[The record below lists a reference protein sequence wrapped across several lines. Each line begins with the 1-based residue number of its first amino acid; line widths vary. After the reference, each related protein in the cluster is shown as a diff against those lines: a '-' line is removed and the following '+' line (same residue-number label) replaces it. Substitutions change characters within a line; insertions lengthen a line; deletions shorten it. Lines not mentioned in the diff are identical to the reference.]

1 MLLVGVTGSIGM
13 GKSTV
18 AQMFKEHG
26 YGVYNADDTV
36 HYIYENDGEV
46 IEKVERQFPGSTKNG
61 VVNRLALRD
70 ILNKDPNKFR
80 DLEQIVHPVTRKYQI
95 IYIKKLIEEGKMGCV
110 LDIPL
115 LFETGGEKYV
125 DVSIVV
131 TASESTQQSR
141 VVLERKVP
149 LEIFNA
155 IKDQQMPDRDKLK
168 KADYIISTDKNIE
181 DTKSE
186 VKEVAAKIKLIN
198 PKVWNT
204 FFNQWDKSYLIQKP
218 QD

>member
-18 AQMFKEHG
+18 AQMFKDHG

-36 HYIYENDGEV
+36 HYIYENDEEV
-46 IEKVERQFPGSTKNG
+46 IEKVERQFPGSTKDG

-70 ILNKDPNKFR
+70 ILNKDPDKFR

-131 TASESTQQSR
+131 TASEATQQSR

-168 KADYIISTDKNIE
+168 KADYIISTDNNIE
-181 DTKSE
+181 NTKSE

-198 PKVWNT
+198 PKAWNT
-204 FFNQWDKSYLIQKP
+204 FFNQ
-218 QD
+218 

>member
-36 HYIYENDGEV
+36 HYIYENDEEV
-46 IEKVERQFPGSTKNG
+46 IAKVESKFPGSTKDG

-70 ILNKDPNKFR
+70 ILNKEPDKFR
-80 DLEQIVHPVTRKYQI
+80 ELEQIVHPVTRKYQI
-95 IYIKKLIEEGKMGCV
+95 IYIKKLIEEGKAGCV

-125 DVSIVV
+125 DISIVV
-131 TASESTQQSR
+131 TASKETQKSR
-141 VVLERKVP
+141 VVSDRKVP

-155 IKDQQMPDRDKLK
+155 IKGQQMPDRDKLK
-168 KADYIISTDKNIE
+168 KADYIISTDSDIE
-181 DTKSE
+181 ETKSE

-198 PKVWNT
+198 PKAWNT
-204 FFNQWDKSYLIQKP
+204 FFNQ
-218 QD
+218 

>member
-36 HYIYENDGEV
+36 HYIYENDEEV
-46 IEKVERQFPGSTKNG
+46 IEKVERQFPGSTKDG

-70 ILNKDPNKFR
+70 ILNKDPDKFR

-95 IYIKKLIEEGKMGCV
+95 IYINKLIEEGKTGCV

-125 DVSIVV
+125 DVSVVV
-131 TASESTQQSR
+131 TASEATQQSR

-168 KADYIISTDKNIE
+168 KADYIISTDNNIE

-198 PKVWNT
+198 PKAWNT
-204 FFNQWDKSYLIQKP
+204 FFNQ
-218 QD
+218 

>member
-1 MLLVGVTGSIGM
+1 VLLVGVTGSIGM

-18 AQMFKEHG
+18 AQMFKDHG

-36 HYIYENDGEV
+36 HYIYENDEEV
-46 IEKVERQFPGSTKNG
+46 IEKVERQFPGSTKDG

-70 ILNKDPNKFR
+70 ILNKDPDKFR

-125 DVSIVV
+125 DVSVVV
-131 TASESTQQSR
+131 TASEATQQSR

-155 IKDQQMPDRDKLK
+155 IKDQQMPDREKLK
-168 KADYIISTDKNIE
+168 KADYIISTDNNIE

-198 PKVWNT
+198 PKAWNT
-204 FFNQWDKSYLIQKP
+204 FFNQ
-218 QD
+218 

>member
-46 IEKVERQFPGSTKNG
+46 LEKVERKFPGSTKNG

-70 ILNKDPNKFR
+70 ILNKDPDKFR

-125 DVSIVV
+125 DVSVVV
-131 TASESTQQSR
+131 TASEATQQSR

-168 KADYIISTDKNIE
+168 KADYIISTDNNIE

-198 PKVWNT
+198 PKAWNT
-204 FFNQWDKSYLIQKP
+204 FFNQ
-218 QD
+218 

>member
-1 MLLVGVTGSIGM
+1 M

-18 AQMFKEHG
+18 AQMFKDHG

-36 HYIYENDGEV
+36 HYIYENDEEV
-46 IEKVERQFPGSTKNG
+46 IEKVERQFPGSTKDG

-125 DVSIVV
+125 DVSVVV
-131 TASESTQQSR
+131 TASEATQQSR

-168 KADYIISTDKNIE
+168 KADYIISTDNNIE

-198 PKVWNT
+198 PKAWNT
-204 FFNQWDKSYLIQKP
+204 FFNQ
-218 QD
+218 

>member
-18 AQMFKEHG
+18 AQMFKDHG

-36 HYIYENDGEV
+36 HYIYENDEEV
-46 IEKVERQFPGSTKNG
+46 IDKVERQFPGSTKDG

-70 ILNKDPNKFR
+70 ILNKDPDKFR

-125 DVSIVV
+125 DVSVVV
-131 TASESTQQSR
+131 TASEAIQKSR

-168 KADYIISTDKNIE
+168 KADYIISTDNNIE

-198 PKVWNT
+198 PKAWNT
-204 FFNQWDKSYLIQKP
+204 FFNQ
-218 QD
+218 

>member
-1 MLLVGVTGSIGM
+1 MLLVGITGSIGM

-36 HYIYENDGEV
+36 HYIYENDDEV
-46 IEKVERQFPGSTKNG
+46 IEKVERQFPGSTKDG

-70 ILNKDPNKFR
+70 ILNKDPDKFR

-95 IYIKKLIEEGKMGCV
+95 IYIKKLIEEGKIGCV

-125 DVSIVV
+125 DVSVVV
-131 TASESTQQSR
+131 TASEATQQSR

-168 KADYIISTDKNIE
+168 KADYIISTDNNIE

-198 PKVWNT
+198 PKAWNT
-204 FFNQWDKSYLIQKP
+204 FFNQ
-218 QD
+218 

>member
-36 HYIYENDGEV
+36 HYIYENDEEV
-46 IEKVERQFPGSTKNG
+46 IAKVESKFPGSTKDG
-61 VVNRLALRD
+61 AVNRLALRD
-70 ILNKDPNKFR
+70 ILNREPDKFR

-95 IYIKKLIEEGKMGCV
+95 IYIKKLIEEGKVGCV

-125 DVSIVV
+125 DIAIVV
-131 TASESTQQSR
+131 TASEETQKSR
-141 VVLERKVP
+141 VVSDRKVP

-168 KADYIISTDKNIE
+168 KADYIISTDSDIE
-181 DTKSE
+181 ATKFE

-198 PKVWNT
+198 PKAWNT
-204 FFNQWDKSYLIQKP
+204 FFNQ
-218 QD
+218 

>member
-1 MLLVGVTGSIGM
+1 MLLVGITGSIGM

-18 AQMFKEHG
+18 GQMFQEHG

-36 HYIYENDGEV
+36 HYIYENDEEV

-70 ILNKDPNKFR
+70 ILNKDPDKFR

-125 DVSIVV
+125 DVSVVV
-131 TASESTQQSR
+131 TASEATQQSR

-168 KADYIISTDKNIE
+168 KADYIISTDNNIE

-198 PKVWNT
+198 PKAWNT
-204 FFNQWDKSYLIQKP
+204 FFNQ
-218 QD
+218 

>member
-18 AQMFKEHG
+18 AQMFKDHG

-36 HYIYENDGEV
+36 HYIYKNDEEV
-46 IEKVERQFPGSTKNG
+46 IEKVERQFPGSTKDG

-70 ILNKDPNKFR
+70 ILNKDPDKFR

-125 DVSIVV
+125 DVSVVV
-131 TASESTQQSR
+131 TASEATQQSR

-168 KADYIISTDKNIE
+168 KADYIISTDNNIE

-198 PKVWNT
+198 PKAWNT
-204 FFNQWDKSYLIQKP
+204 FFNQ
-218 QD
+218 

>member
-18 AQMFKEHG
+18 AQMFKDHG

-36 HYIYENDGEV
+36 HYIYENDEEV
-46 IEKVERQFPGSTKNG
+46 IAKVERQFPGSTKDG

-70 ILNKDPNKFR
+70 ILNKDPDKFR

-125 DVSIVV
+125 DVSVVV
-131 TASESTQQSR
+131 TASEATQQSR

-168 KADYIISTDKNIE
+168 KADYIISTDNNIE

-198 PKVWNT
+198 PKAWNT
-204 FFNQWDKSYLIQKP
+204 FFNQ
-218 QD
+218 

>member
-36 HYIYENDGEV
+36 HYIYENDVEV
-46 IEKVERQFPGSTKNG
+46 IEKVERQFPGSTKDG
-61 VVNRLALRD
+61 AVNRLALRD
-70 ILNKDPNKFR
+70 ILNKDPDKFR

-125 DVSIVV
+125 DVSVVV
-131 TASESTQQSR
+131 TASEATQQSR

-168 KADYIISTDKNIE
+168 KADYIISTDNNIE

-198 PKVWNT
+198 PKAWNT
-204 FFNQWDKSYLIQKP
+204 FFNQ
-218 QD
+218 

>member
-18 AQMFKEHG
+18 AQMFKDHG

-36 HYIYENDGEV
+36 HYIYENDEEV
-46 IEKVERQFPGSTKNG
+46 IEKVERQFPGSTKDG

-70 ILNKDPNKFR
+70 ILNKDPDKFR

-125 DVSIVV
+125 DVSVVV
-131 TASESTQQSR
+131 TASEATQQSR

-168 KADYIISTDKNIE
+168 KADYIISTDSNIE
-181 DTKSE
+181 KTKSE

-198 PKVWNT
+198 PKAWNT
-204 FFNQWDKSYLIQKP
+204 FFNQ
-218 QD
+218 

>member
-18 AQMFKEHG
+18 AQMFKDHG

-36 HYIYENDGEV
+36 HYIYENDEEV
-46 IEKVERQFPGSTKNG
+46 IEKVERQFPGSTKDG

-70 ILNKDPNKFR
+70 ILNKDPDKFR

-95 IYIKKLIEEGKMGCV
+95 IYIKKLIEEGKVGCV

-125 DVSIVV
+125 DVSVVV
-131 TASESTQQSR
+131 TASEATQQSR

-168 KADYIISTDKNIE
+168 KADYIISTDNNIE

-186 VKEVAAKIKLIN
+186 VQEVAAKIKLIN
-198 PKVWNT
+198 PKAWNT
-204 FFNQWDKSYLIQKP
+204 FFNQ
-218 QD
+218 

>member
-1 MLLVGVTGSIGM
+1 MLLIGVTGSIGM

-36 HYIYENDGEV
+36 HYIYENDEEV
-46 IEKVERQFPGSTKNG
+46 IAKVESKFPGSTKNG
-61 VVNRLALRD
+61 AVNRLALRD
-70 ILNKDPNKFR
+70 ILNKEPDKFR
-80 DLEQIVHPVTRKYQI
+80 VLEQIVHPVTRKYQI
-95 IYIKKLIEEGKMGCV
+95 IYIKKLIEEGKVGCV

-125 DVSIVV
+125 DISIVV
-131 TASESTQQSR
+131 TASEETQKSR
-141 VVLERKVP
+141 VVSDRKVP

-168 KADYIISTDKNIE
+168 KADYIISTDSDIE
-181 DTKSE
+181 ETKFE

-198 PKVWNT
+198 PKAWNT
-204 FFNQWDKSYLIQKP
+204 FFNQ
-218 QD
+218 

>member
-18 AQMFKEHG
+18 AQMFKDHG

-36 HYIYENDGEV
+36 HYIYENDEEV
-46 IEKVERQFPGSTKNG
+46 IEKVERQFPGSTKDG

-70 ILNKDPNKFR
+70 ILNKDPDKFR

-125 DVSIVV
+125 DVSVVV
-131 TASESTQQSR
+131 TASEATQQSR

-168 KADYIISTDKNIE
+168 KADYIISTDNNIE

-198 PKVWNT
+198 PKAWNN
-204 FFNQWDKSYLIQKP
+204 FFNQ
-218 QD
+218 

>member
-1 MLLVGVTGSIGM
+1 VLLVGVTGSIGM

-18 AQMFKEHG
+18 AQMFKDHG

-36 HYIYENDGEV
+36 HYIYENDEEV
-46 IEKVERQFPGSTKNG
+46 IDKVERQFPGSTKDG

-70 ILNKDPNKFR
+70 ILNKDPDKFR

-125 DVSIVV
+125 DVSVVV
-131 TASESTQQSR
+131 TASEATQQSR

-168 KADYIISTDKNIE
+168 KADYIISTDNNIE

-198 PKVWNT
+198 PKAWNT
-204 FFNQWDKSYLIQKP
+204 FFNQ
-218 QD
+218 

>member
-1 MLLVGVTGSIGM
+1 M

-36 HYIYENDGEV
+36 HYIYENDEEV

-61 VVNRLALRD
+61 AVNRLALRD
-70 ILNKDPNKFR
+70 ILNKDPDKFR

-125 DVSIVV
+125 DVSVVV
-131 TASESTQQSR
+131 TASEATQQSR

-168 KADYIISTDKNIE
+168 KADYIISTDNNIE

-198 PKVWNT
+198 PKAWNT
-204 FFNQWDKSYLIQKP
+204 FFNQ
-218 QD
+218 

>member
-18 AQMFKEHG
+18 AQMFKEYG

-36 HYIYENDGEV
+36 HYIYENDEEV

-61 VVNRLALRD
+61 AVNRLALRD
-70 ILNKDPNKFR
+70 ILNKDPDKFR

-125 DVSIVV
+125 DVSVVV
-131 TASESTQQSR
+131 TASEATQQSR

-168 KADYIISTDKNIE
+168 KADYIISTDNNIE

-198 PKVWNT
+198 PKAWNT
-204 FFNQWDKSYLIQKP
+204 FFNQ
-218 QD
+218 

>member
-95 IYIKKLIEEGKMGCV
+95 IYIKQLIEEGKMGCV

-125 DVSIVV
+125 DVSVVV

-204 FFNQWDKSYLIQKP
+204 FFNQ
-218 QD
+218 

>member
-36 HYIYENDGEV
+36 HYIYENDEEV
-46 IEKVERQFPGSTKNG
+46 IEKVERQFPGSTKDG

-70 ILNKDPNKFR
+70 ILNKDPDKFR

-125 DVSIVV
+125 DVSVVV
-131 TASESTQQSR
+131 TASEATQQSR

-168 KADYIISTDKNIE
+168 KADYIISTDNNIE

-198 PKVWNT
+198 PKAWNT
-204 FFNQWDKSYLIQKP
+204 FFNQ
-218 QD
+218 

>member
-1 MLLVGVTGSIGM
+1 VLLVGVTGSIGM

-18 AQMFKEHG
+18 AQMFKDHG

-36 HYIYENDGEV
+36 HYIYENDEEV
-46 IEKVERQFPGSTKNG
+46 IEKVERQFPGSTKDG

-70 ILNKDPNKFR
+70 ILNKDPDKFR

-125 DVSIVV
+125 DVSVVV
-131 TASESTQQSR
+131 TASEATQQSR

-168 KADYIISTDKNIE
+168 KADYIISTDNNIE

-198 PKVWNT
+198 PKAWNT
-204 FFNQWDKSYLIQKP
+204 FFNQ
-218 QD
+218 

>member
-18 AQMFKEHG
+18 AQMFKDHG

-36 HYIYENDGEV
+36 HYIYENDEEV
-46 IEKVERQFPGSTKNG
+46 IEKVERQFPGSTKDG

-70 ILNKDPNKFR
+70 ILNKDPDKFR

-125 DVSIVV
+125 DVS
-131 TASESTQQSR
+131 
-141 VVLERKVP
+141 
-149 LEIFNA
+149 
-155 IKDQQMPDRDKLK
+155 
-168 KADYIISTDKNIE
+168 
-181 DTKSE
+181 
-186 VKEVAAKIKLIN
+186 
-198 PKVWNT
+198 VW
-204 FFNQWDKSYLIQKP
+204 
-218 QD
+218 

>member
-36 HYIYENDGEV
+36 HYIYENDEEV
-46 IEKVERQFPGSTKNG
+46 IAKVESKFPGSTKDG
-61 VVNRLALRD
+61 AVNRLELRD
-70 ILNKDPNKFR
+70 ILNKEPDKFR

-95 IYIKKLIEEGKMGCV
+95 IYIKKLIEEGKTGCV

-131 TASESTQQSR
+131 TASADTQQSR
-141 VVLERKVP
+141 VVSERKVP

-155 IKDQQMPDRDKLK
+155 IKDQQMPDREKLK
-168 KADYIISTDKNIE
+168 KADYIISTEADIAQ
-181 DTKSE
+181 TKSE

-198 PKVWNT
+198 PKAWNT
-204 FFNQWDKSYLIQKP
+204 FFNQ
-218 QD
+218 

>member
-1 MLLVGVTGSIGM
+1 
-13 GKSTV
+13 
-18 AQMFKEHG
+18 MFKDHG

-36 HYIYENDGEV
+36 HYIYENDEEV
-46 IEKVERQFPGSTKNG
+46 IEKVERQFPGSTKDG
-61 VVNRLALRD
+61 AVNRLALRD
-70 ILNKDPNKFR
+70 ILNKDPDKFR

-115 LFETGGEKYV
+115 LFETGGEKHV
-125 DVSIVV
+125 DVSVVV
-131 TASESTQQSR
+131 TASEATQQSR

-168 KADYIISTDKNIE
+168 KADYIISTDNNIE

-198 PKVWNT
+198 PKAWNT
-204 FFNQWDKSYLIQKP
+204 FFNQ
-218 QD
+218 

>member
-18 AQMFKEHG
+18 SQMFKEHG

-36 HYIYENDGEV
+36 HYIYENDEEV

-61 VVNRLALRD
+61 AVNRLALRD
-70 ILNKDPNKFR
+70 ILNKDPDKFR

-125 DVSIVV
+125 DVSVVV
-131 TASESTQQSR
+131 TASEATQQSR

-168 KADYIISTDKNIE
+168 KADYIISTDNNIE

-198 PKVWNT
+198 PKAWNT
-204 FFNQWDKSYLIQKP
+204 FFNQ
-218 QD
+218 

>member
-18 AQMFKEHG
+18 AQMFKDHG

-36 HYIYENDGEV
+36 HYIYENDVEV
-46 IEKVERQFPGSTKNG
+46 IEKVERQFPGSTKDG
-61 VVNRLALRD
+61 AVNRLALRD
-70 ILNKDPNKFR
+70 ILNKDPDKFR

-95 IYIKKLIEEGKMGCV
+95 IYIKKLIEEGKTGCV

-125 DVSIVV
+125 DVSVVV
-131 TASESTQQSR
+131 TASEATQQSR

-168 KADYIISTDKNIE
+168 KADYIISTDNNIE

-198 PKVWNT
+198 PKAWNT
-204 FFNQWDKSYLIQKP
+204 FFNQ
-218 QD
+218 

>member
-26 YGVYNADDTV
+26 YGIYNADDTV
-36 HYIYENDGEV
+36 HYIYENDEEV
-46 IEKVERQFPGSTKNG
+46 IEKVEKNFPGSTKNG

-70 ILNKDPNKFR
+70 ILNKDPDKFR
-80 DLEQIVHPVTRKYQI
+80 NLEQIVHPVTRKYQI
-95 IYIKKLIEEGKMGCV
+95 IYIKKLIEEGRVGCV

-131 TASESTQQSR
+131 TASETTQQSR
-141 VVLERKVP
+141 VVSERKVP

-168 KADYIISTDKNIE
+168 KADYIISTDNSIE

-186 VKEVAAKIKLIN
+186 VKEVVAKIKLIN
-198 PKVWNT
+198 PKAWNT
-204 FFNQWDKSYLIQKP
+204 FFNQ
-218 QD
+218 

>member
-36 HYIYENDGEV
+36 HYIYENDEEV
-46 IEKVERQFPGSTKNG
+46 IAKVESKFPGSTKDG
-61 VVNRLALRD
+61 AVNRLALRD
-70 ILNKDPNKFR
+70 ILNKEPDKFR
-80 DLEQIVHPVTRKYQI
+80 ELEQIVHPVTRKYQI
-95 IYIKKLIEEGKMGCV
+95 IYIKKLIEEGKAGCV

-125 DVSIVV
+125 DISIVV
-131 TASESTQQSR
+131 TASEETQKSR
-141 VVLERKVP
+141 VVSDRKVP

-155 IKDQQMPDRDKLK
+155 IKGQQMPDRDKLK
-168 KADYIISTDKNIE
+168 KADYIISTDSDIE
-181 DTKSE
+181 ETKSE

-198 PKVWNT
+198 PKAWNT
-204 FFNQWDKSYLIQKP
+204 FFNQ
-218 QD
+218 

>member
-1 MLLVGVTGSIGM
+1 
-13 GKSTV
+13 
-18 AQMFKEHG
+18 MFKKHG

-36 HYIYENDGEV
+36 HYIYENDEEV
-46 IEKVERQFPGSTKNG
+46 ISKVERKFPGSTKDG
-61 VVNRLALRD
+61 AVNRLALRD
-70 ILNKDPNKFR
+70 ILNKEPDKFR

-95 IYIKKLIEEGKMGCV
+95 IYIKKLIEEGKTGCV

-131 TASESTQQSR
+131 TASEDTQQSR
-141 VVLERKVP
+141 VVSERKVP

-155 IKDQQMPDRDKLK
+155 IKDQQMPDREKLK
-168 KADYIISTDKNIE
+168 KADYIISTEADIAQ
-181 DTKSE
+181 TKSE

-198 PKVWNT
+198 PKAWNT
-204 FFNQWDKSYLIQKP
+204 FFNQ
-218 QD
+218 

>member
-36 HYIYENDGEV
+36 HYIYENDEEV

-61 VVNRLALRD
+61 AVNRLALRD
-70 ILNKDPNKFR
+70 ILNKDPDKFR
-80 DLEQIVHPVTRKYQI
+80 DLEQIVHPITRKYQI

-125 DVSIVV
+125 DVSVVV
-131 TASESTQQSR
+131 TASEATQQSR

-168 KADYIISTDKNIE
+168 KADYIISTDNNIE

-198 PKVWNT
+198 PKAWNT
-204 FFNQWDKSYLIQKP
+204 FFNQ
-218 QD
+218 

>member
-1 MLLVGVTGSIGM
+1 M

-18 AQMFKEHG
+18 AQMFKDHG

-36 HYIYENDGEV
+36 HYIYENDEEV
-46 IEKVERQFPGSTKNG
+46 IEKVERQFPGSTKDG

-70 ILNKDPNKFR
+70 ILNKDPYKFR
-80 DLEQIVHPVTRKYQI
+80 DLEQIVNPVTRKYQI

-125 DVSIVV
+125 DVSVVV
-131 TASESTQQSR
+131 TASEATQQSR

-168 KADYIISTDKNIE
+168 KADYIISTDNNIE

-198 PKVWNT
+198 PKAWNT
-204 FFNQWDKSYLIQKP
+204 FFNQ
-218 QD
+218 

>member
-1 MLLVGVTGSIGM
+1 M

-36 HYIYENDGEV
+36 HYIYENDVEV
-46 IEKVERQFPGSTKNG
+46 IEKVERQFPGSTKDG
-61 VVNRLALRD
+61 AVNRLALRD
-70 ILNKDPNKFR
+70 ILNKDPDKFR

-125 DVSIVV
+125 DVSVVV
-131 TASESTQQSR
+131 TASEATQQSR

-168 KADYIISTDKNIE
+168 KADYIISTDNNIE

-198 PKVWNT
+198 PKAWNT
-204 FFNQWDKSYLIQKP
+204 FFNQ
-218 QD
+218 